1 MSESALPDECL
12 ASSPIS
18 NLYSIGYLV
27 MIRLYFD
34 LFAKSGAY
42 NGIGPRSEIGL

>member
-18 NLYSIGYLV
+18 NLYSTEYLV
-27 MIRLYFD
+27 VIRLYFD
-34 LFAKSGAY
+34 LFAKSAAY
-42 NGIGPRSEIGL
+42 NGIGLQSEIGL